1 MKLTFYRVK
10 TEGNMFSKDD
20 IKAWEFEDLVGR
32 NLDITRFDYNEEGIY
47 LILAKDTKDDTI
59 FILKQGN
66 LG

>member
-1 MKLTFYRVK
+1 
-10 TEGNMFSKDD
+10 MFSKDD